1 MAVAAVAVWA
11 AKLAGFRPFFRLD
24 SPDPEAIVPDQE
36 PDAVPPHPPI
46 ARPVRRRY
54 EERQYPPATVR
65 ISKLARAFLGI
76 LAVGFIAVFATAAW
90 LHPYAEDGTPLSM
103 ASHTQLG
110 LPPCNMVVMYGKPC
124 PSCGMTTS
132 FSLLVHG
139 DVWNSLKA
147 NWVGTLMAAFWMGL
161 IPWGLYGALKGRVP
175 WVKNLE
181 MFLTLS
187 VGVILVLMVLRWAWV
202 LVF

>member
-1 MAVAAVAVWA
+1 MAVAAVAVSPV
-11 AKLAGFRPFFRLD
+11 KLAGNGSSFRLD
-24 SPDPEAIVPDQE
+24 SPKREAIVSDRE
-36 PDAVPPHPPI
+36 PETVPPQPPV

-54 EERQYPPATVR
+54 EEREYPPATVR

-76 LAVGFIAVFATAAW
+76 LAVGFICVFATAAW
-90 LHPYAEDGTPLSM
+90 LHPYAEDGTPLTM

-110 LPPCNMVVMYGKPC
+110 MPPCNMVVLYGKPC

-132 FSLLVHG
+132 FALLVHG
-139 DVWNSLKA
+139 DVWSSMKA

-161 IPWGLYGALKGRVP
+161 IPWGLYGAVKGRVP

-187 VGVILVLMVLRWAWV
+187 VGAILVLMVLRWVWV